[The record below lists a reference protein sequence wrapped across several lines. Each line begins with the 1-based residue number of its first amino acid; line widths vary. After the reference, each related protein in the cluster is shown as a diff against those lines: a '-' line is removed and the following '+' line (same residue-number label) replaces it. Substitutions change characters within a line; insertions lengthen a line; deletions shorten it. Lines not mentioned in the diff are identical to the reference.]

1 MAPKFLLR
9 AIALTSAISLAAAGD
24 GADLLD
30 CSGYVQGSDYQVNIL
45 YDNLQ
50 SQSVSSI
57 CGNFQKSLSFPN
69 KGVTCNTSQKKDLG
83 NVVQIG
89 VLMTGTSR
97 SPAFFD
103 VQGTFTHTLQ
113 ADIGQAPNLDGCT
126 DVPLSQPATR
136 RAVAGSARAAGREIV
151 EGRDT
156 IQKRNLVAGVEAEAG
171 DTITIAGGATLQ
183 LIGLIPT
190 GGDEPLDT
198 NIVMAA
204 VNALA
209 GQAGN
214 FGVAVANAAQPLT
227 LPPGT
232 PGLGDLVVSFDAG
245 QNGGA
250 GNINVNDWTTIIGS
264 LVPYFTGL
272 GRRGT
277 KAVFKNTAGQVVLT
291 VSVAMLLSS
300 I

>member
-1 MAPKFLLR
+1 MASMFLLR
-9 AIALTSAISLAAAGD
+9 AIALASAISLATAGD

-30 CSGYVQGSDYQVNIL
+30 CFGYVQNSDYQVNIL

-50 SQSVSSI
+50 SKSVSSI
-57 CGNFQKSLSFPN
+57 CGNFQKALTYPN

-97 SPAFFD
+97 SPAFLD
-103 VQGTFTHTLQ
+103 VQGTFAHTLQ

-126 DVPLSQPATR
+126 DVPLLQAGGK
-136 RAVAGSARAAGREIV
+136 RAIAGSAVKARNAIE
-151 EGRDT
+151 
-156 IQKRNLVAGVEAEAG
+156 KRNLVAGVEAEAG
-171 DTITIAGGATLQ
+171 DTITIAGGATLR
-183 LIGLIPT
+183 LLGLNPT
-190 GGDEPLDT
+190 GGDDPLGA
-198 NIVMAA
+198 NIAMAA
-204 VNALA
+204 VNGLA

-214 FGVAVANAAQPLT
+214 FGRAVANANQPLAM
-227 LPPGT
+227 PPGT
-232 PGLGDLVVSFDAG
+232 PGFGDLVVSFDAG

-250 GNINVNDWTTIIGS
+250 GNINTNDWTTIIGS
-264 LVPYFTGL
+264 LVPYFTGQ

-277 KAVFKNTAGQVVLT
+277 HAVFVNNAGKVVLT
-291 VSVAMLLSS
+291 VTVAMIFSS